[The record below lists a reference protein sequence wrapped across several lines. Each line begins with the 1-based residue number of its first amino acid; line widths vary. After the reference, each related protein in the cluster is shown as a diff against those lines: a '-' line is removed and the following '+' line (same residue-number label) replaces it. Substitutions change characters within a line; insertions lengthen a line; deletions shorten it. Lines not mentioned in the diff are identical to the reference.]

1 MVLSGLTQAQDPSNQ
16 LTTQVSAQ
24 LVVIIDDIGNSY
36 PLGNAMVELDAPLT
50 LAFLPHTPHAKT
62 LANKANLL
70 HKDVILHAPME
81 NTVKAALGP
90 GALTKALSETDF
102 KLTLKKAIASI
113 PHVQGINNHMGSEL
127 TQNKQ
132 SMQWVMET
140 LKGEDL
146 FFVDSLTSP
155 KSVAYQQAVKYQL
168 PALRR
173 HIFLDNDKSSQAL
186 TKQWNKAIRIAHKTG
201 RAILIGHPY
210 QESHAFLVQQIPK
223 LAAQNV
229 EVISASELLLQ
240 QAWKGFEQSAIQDN
254 KANRYLLHNTL
265 DTNINGTSIN
275 DTSISDTSISD
286 TSISNTHI
294 NDTLISQSSINSS
307 H

>member
-1 MVLSGLTQAQDPSNQ
+1 MAMSGLTQAQALNDQ
-16 LTTQVSAQ
+16 LATQVSAQ

-50 LAFLPHTPHAKT
+50 LAFLPHTPYAKT

-81 NTVKAALGP
+81 NTIKAALGP
-90 GALTKALSETDF
+90 GALTKALTEAEF
-102 KLTLKKAIASI
+102 KHTLQKAIASI
-113 PHVQGINNHMGSEL
+113 PHIQGINNHMGSAL

-140 LKGEDL
+140 LKGKDL

-173 HIFLDNDKSSQAL
+173 HIFLDNDKSTQAL

-210 QESHAFLVQQIPK
+210 RESHAFLEQQIPK

-229 EVISASELLLQ
+229 ELISASKLLIQ
-240 QAWKGFEQSAIQDN
+240 QAWQGFDKSEPQAIR
-254 KANRYLLHNTL
+254 ANRYLLNHTLNTG
-265 DTNINGTSIN
+265 IPR
-275 DTSISDTSISD
+275 ISDA
-286 TSISNTHI
+286 
-294 NDTLISQSSINSS
+294 LISKTSANSS

>member
-16 LTTQVSAQ
+16 LTAQVSAQ

-36 PLGNAMVELDAPLT
+36 SLGNAMVELDAPLT

-90 GALTKALSETDF
+90 GALTKALTETEF

-173 HIFLDNDKSSQAL
+173 HIFLDNNKSTQAL
-186 TKQWNKAIRIAHKTG
+186 TKQWNKAIKIAHKTG

-210 QESHAFLVQQIPK
+210 RESHAFLAQQIPK

-229 EVISASELLLQ
+229 E
-240 QAWKGFEQSAIQDN
+240 
-254 KANRYLLHNTL
+254 
-265 DTNINGTSIN
+265 SIV
-275 DTSISDTSISD
+275 
-286 TSISNTHI
+286 
-294 NDTLISQSSINSS
+294 
-307 H
+307 